1 MWGYVCKRLLSTIPV
16 LFGVTSVTFLLIY
29 VVPGDPVLNMVGE
42 RASDEVIKRIREEYG
57 FDKPILVQY
66 GRYLNRIFRLN
77 LGRSLLTRQ
86 EVLKEILERFP
97 NTLLLATTSIIIS
110 IIFGISIGI
119 LCSIKKGTPFDYISS
134 LFAVCGISTPVFW
147 LGIILIF
154 IFSIYLRLLPAVG
167 MGEGNLTHLILPSLT
182 LATRSIAFISR
193 ITRSSMLEVLGEDY
207 IRTARA
213 KGLPEWVV
221 IFKHALKNAL
231 PPIITLVALDFG
243 SYLNGSVLTETVF
256 GWPGIGRYFV
266 TAIFKRDIN
275 VIMGTVLFGATIVI
289 IINLVVDIMYKAIDP
304 RIRLGVK
311 DEE

>member
-1 MWGYVCKRLLSTIPV
+1 MLGYIGKRLLATIPV
-16 LFGVTSVTFLLIY
+16 LLGVITVTFLLIY

-42 RASDEVIKRIREEYG
+42 RTTDEVIKGLTEEYG
-57 FDKPILVQY
+57 FDKPLWVQY
-66 GRYLNRIFRLN
+66 GRYLNRILHLR

-97 NTLLLATTSIIIS
+97 NTLLLATTSMILS
-110 IIFGISIGI
+110 IIFGLSIGI
-119 LCSIKKGTPFDYISS
+119 LASIKKGTVFDYISS
-134 LFAVCGISTPVFW
+134 LFAVFGISAPVFW

-154 IFSIYLRLLPAVG
+154 IFSICLKLLPAVG
-167 MGEGNLTHLILPSLT
+167 MGGGNPLYLILPSLT

-213 KGLPEWVV
+213 KGLPEWIV

-231 PPIITLVALDFG
+231 IPVITLVGLDFG

-266 TAIFKRDIN
+266 TAVFKRDIN
-275 VIMGTVLFGATIVI
+275 VIMGTVLFGAVI
-289 IINLVVDIMYKAIDP
+289 IIFINLVVDIMYKVIDP
-304 RIRLGVK
+304 RIRLLRN
-311 DEE
+311 EL